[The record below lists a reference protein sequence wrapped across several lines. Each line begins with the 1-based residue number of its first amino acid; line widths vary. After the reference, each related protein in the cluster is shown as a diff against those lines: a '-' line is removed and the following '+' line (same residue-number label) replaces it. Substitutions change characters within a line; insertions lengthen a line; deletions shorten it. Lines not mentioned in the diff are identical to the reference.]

1 MVNVVATR
9 VEALATPDMSLA
21 EVRPLEP
28 PVERETGRDGERSE
42 REPLVA
48 AAGAMA
54 AVAPQPHSFGR
65 R

>member
-1 MVNVVATR
+1 MRSSPLV
-9 VEALATPDMSLA
+9 TPDLALA

-28 PVERETGRDGERSE
+28 PLERDTGREAHDEQESEERVG
-42 REPLVA
+42 LAA